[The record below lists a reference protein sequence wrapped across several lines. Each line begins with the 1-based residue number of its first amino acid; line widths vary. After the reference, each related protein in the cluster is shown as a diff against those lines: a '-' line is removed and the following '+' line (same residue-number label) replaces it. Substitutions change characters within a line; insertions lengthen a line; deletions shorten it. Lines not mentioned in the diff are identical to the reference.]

1 MQELLQDTKNREFFY
16 ALTSRLLLKEA
27 DEELLELI
35 EKEGVREFFN
45 NFLEWDVYKNSDREK
60 LLYEHLNVDYTDIG
74 ILHLVPY
81 ESFYTRDDAM
91 IESGGENTALQFY
104 DRFDFVVEKDK
115 ARVISPDHI
124 GVELE
129 FMYEMIKAQ
138 RKALED
144 ENEKSSKELCE
155 LQLEFMDKHLIAWA
169 PLYLINVIN
178 EASTPFYHDA
188 AMITLDFLLGDFDYL
203 NKQCKN

>member
-27 DEELLELI
+27 DEDLLELI

-45 NFLEWDVYKNSDREK
+45 NFLEWDVYKKSDKEK
-60 LLYEHLNVDYTDIG
+60 LLYEHLNVDYTDVG

-91 IESGGENTALQFY
+91 IESGGENAALQFY
-104 DRFDFVVEKDK
+104 DRFDFVVEKDI
-115 ARVISPDHI
+115 ARVVSPDHI

-129 FMYEMIKAQ
+129 FMYEMTKAQ

-144 ENEKSSKELCE
+144 ENLDSSKELLN
-155 LQLEFMDKHLIAWA
+155 LQLEFMDKHLITWA

-188 AMITLDFLLGDFDYL
+188 AMVTLDFLLGDFDYL

>member
-27 DEELLELI
+27 DEDLLELI
-35 EKEGVREFFN
+35 EKESVREFFN
-45 NFLEWDVYKNSDREK
+45 NFLEWDVYKKSDKEK
-60 LLYEHLNVDYTDIG
+60 LLYEHLNVDYTDVG

-91 IESGGENTALQFY
+91 IESGGENAALQFY

-115 ARVISPDHI
+115 ARVVSPDHI

-144 ENEKSSKELCE
+144 ENLDSSKELLD
-155 LQLEFMDKHLIAWA
+155 LQLEFIDKHLIAWA

-188 AMITLDFLLGDFDYL
+188 AMVTLDFLLGDFDYL